1 MVDLS
6 GPVDFVDTVPWSTLR
21 TTVKLRENAGFS
33 TICIHAGQV
42 PDPSTGAIITPI
54 YQTSTYV
61 QDALGQHKGYEYART
76 QNPTRAAL
84 EANIAAIEG
93 GRAAFAFASGM
104 AAEGAVMTLLQSGD
118 HVVVTDNTYGGTYR
132 LFERVLRKYQLDFT
146 YVDTSDVSLIEAAIR
161 PATKMLFLE
170 SPTNPVLRLTDL
182 AAACTV
188 AHAHGVFVVVDN
200 TFASPYVQRP
210 IEFGADLVVHSTTK
224 FLNGHSDSI
233 GGIVVAVRDDH
244 VEWLRFVQ
252 NAEGAILGPMDA
264 WLVLRG
270 TKTLPIRME
279 RHNANAQ
286 ALAEFLAAHPR
297 VRRVLYPGLPSHPQH
312 ELARRQMRGFG
323 GLISLQLGSL
333 ENARLV
339 LNGVRLM
346 ALAESLG
353 GVETLISHPATM
365 THGSVPAERRQEI
378 GITDDLV
385 RISVGIED
393 IEDLIADISQALER
407 VPR

>member
-1 MVDLS
+1 
-6 GPVDFVDTVPWSTLR
+6 
-21 TTVKLRENAGFS
+21 VKLRDGARFS
-33 TICIHAGQV
+33 TICIHAGQE

-61 QDALGQHKGYEYART
+61 QEALGRHKGYEYART

-84 EANIAAIEG
+84 EANIAAIEKG
-93 GRAAFAFASGM
+93 KAGFAFASGM

-132 LFERVLRKYQLDFT
+132 LFERVLRKYQLDFS
-146 YVDTSDVSLIEAAIR
+146 YVDSSRLEEIERAIR

-170 SPTNPVLRLTDL
+170 SPTNPTLRLTDL
-182 AAACTV
+182 RGACDI
-188 AHAHGVFVVVDN
+188 AHARGVVVVVDN

-224 FLNGHSDSI
+224 FLNGHSDSV

-244 VEWLRFVQ
+244 IEWLRFVQ

-279 RHNANAQ
+279 RHNANAM
-286 ALAEFLAAHPR
+286 ALAEFLAAQPKVKR
-297 VRRVLYPGLPSHPQH
+297 VHYPGLPSHPQH
-312 ELARRQMRGFG
+312 ALARKQMCGFG
-323 GLISLQLGSL
+323 GLISIELGSL
-333 ENARLV
+333 ERARIL
-339 LNGVRLM
+339 LEGVRLM
-346 ALAESLG
+346 SLAESLG

-365 THGSVPAERRQEI
+365 THASVPPERRRAI
-378 GITDDLV
+378 GVTDDLV

-393 IEDLIADISQALER
+393 VEDLREDLAQALNA
-407 VPR
+407 V